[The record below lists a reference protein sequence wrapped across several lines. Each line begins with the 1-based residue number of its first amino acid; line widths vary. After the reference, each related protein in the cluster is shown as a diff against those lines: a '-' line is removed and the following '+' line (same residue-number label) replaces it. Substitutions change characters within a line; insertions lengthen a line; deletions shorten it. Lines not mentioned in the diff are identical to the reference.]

1 MLLILPYALPTFMT
15 VILVWQ
21 GMMDTDFGI
30 LNEIFNTNIN
40 WLGDPWWARFSVLLV
55 NLVRIPY
62 FFLVCT
68 GALQSIPTDLRE
80 AAFVDSDRAE
90 AFRRVT
96 FPLLLIA
103 VAPVLISSFAFQL
116 QQLQRDRAAHGRRPA
131 EARPDRRPDGHPPH
145 RHDEGRVRPGR

>member
-15 VILVWQ
+15 ILVWQ
-21 GMMDTDFGI
+21 GMMNTDFGI
-30 LNEIFNTNIN
+30 LDEILHTDIN

-55 NLVRIPY
+55 NLWLTFPY

-68 GALQSIPTDLRE
+68 GGARSIPADLRE
-80 AAFVDSDRAE
+80 AAFVDGATGLK

-103 VAPVLISSFAFQL
+103 VAPVLISCS
-116 QQLQRDRAAHGRRPA
+116 RSRSTTTT
-131 EARPDRRPDGHPPH
+131 
-145 RHDEGRVRPGR
+145 